1 MAPSPASPDP
11 PPSTVPERPFLLN
24 EKFSVQSYDGSSFK
38 NRAQYD
44 VKNALIPI
52 IEPFHCSGNGTK
64 FNLVLQCSED
74 FTLTHFYVSGP
85 GPRCTEPIRSG
96 LVWVTDQ
103 QPEPEKHEPTQQ
115 YLKKFDTMSSEE
127 IMEVM
132 KGLRTCG
139 SDEVVK
145 EGSALPDPCVY
156 FKTDHTSREAEV
168 ELPKWREG
176 RYVVIKF
183 LDTHKDQVN
192 IDVGVIGIVGFFG
205 RQSKR
210 QVPLGPW
217 MRRSVRQIW
226 VHPSPLKS
234 MFSSSGWVCDGRDFT
249 GGCRSGQTDFHQT
262 NVYTVTFRCTTSGF
276 DLCEACAYDPSLG
289 KVTDASLQADLEAL
303 ADPAMC
309 KLAVTRLRNQWR
321 RNWPETLP
329 RYFARGLLDTM
340 VQALH
345 KSTDSSGRPDED
357 RAASQRQL
365 SGAESQKRQARR
377 SLMQLTTELTH
388 RLLRLG
394 PGSDVG
400 VNDLVWA
407 LCPEPEEHWEEG
419 RVLQLPKVFPDAL
432 CHERW
437 CSSSSSAPAAAPAA
451 AAVAGTAYLRA
462 GGPELPPSWMSA
474 PPAWRQDIQQR

>member
-1 MAPSPASPDP
+1 
-11 PPSTVPERPFLLN
+11 
-24 EKFSVQSYDGSSFK
+24 
-38 NRAQYD
+38 
-44 VKNALIPI
+44 
-52 IEPFHCSGNGTK
+52 
-64 FNLVLQCSED
+64 
-74 FTLTHFYVSGP
+74 
-85 GPRCTEPIRSG
+85 
-96 LVWVTDQ
+96 
-103 QPEPEKHEPTQQ
+103 
-115 YLKKFDTMSSEE
+115 
-127 IMEVM
+127 
-132 KGLRTCG
+132 
-139 SDEVVK
+139 
-145 EGSALPDPCVY
+145 
-156 FKTDHTSREAEV
+156 
-168 ELPKWREG
+168 
-176 RYVVIKF
+176 
-183 LDTHKDQVN
+183 
-192 IDVGVIGIVGFFG
+192 
-205 RQSKR
+205 
-210 QVPLGPW
+210 
-217 MRRSVRQIW
+217 
-226 VHPSPLKS
+226 
-234 MFSSSGWVCDGRDFT
+234 
-249 GGCRSGQTDFHQT
+249 
-262 NVYTVTFRCTTSGF
+262 
-276 DLCEACAYDPSLG
+276 
-289 KVTDASLQADLEAL
+289 
-303 ADPAMC
+303 MC

-451 AAVAGTAYLRA
+451 DDGEAGAAELPADVAEAAAEPGPVGDGADA
-462 GGPELPPSWMSA
+462 GAPADPAVGGGGPAAAAAAGAPEGDAAAEGAAAAASSCYLISWRDMQTPGRVQPRNVWKMTADEDSMMA
-474 PPAWRQDIQQR
+474 TAGLAAEVQKGDGCDVSK